1 MQTTINTSKKI
12 AIEFDLD
19 RAFNTLLSML
29 DIIQSTGDG
38 GFREGTL
45 YYYSFMIEWY
55 NKSNPKRSNRIK

>member
-1 MQTTINTSKKI
+1 MQINIDLSKKI
-12 AIEFDLD
+12 AIEFDLE

-45 YYYSFMIEWY
+45 YYYSFLIEDIT
-55 NKSNPKRSNRIK
+55 KAIQKQVIG